1 MRASLEQW
9 IADAETRHTI
19 VDFSL
24 SAHLSQ
30 LDYLDHRSLDLYYSL
45 VSELF
50 DMLRSG
56 EAESRAWLTLG
67 QGLVSASRDLK
78 NEAHSDA
85 LFFAA
90 AAFYSGG
97 YPASAALTARETD
110 PAHFPLEAQQ
120 AAYDLLTRSTQP
132 TSASIIALVAA
143 IRTGEVGV
151 LRQAIDEAHRA
162 TASALEAGP
171 DEWVAHRL
179 HAALLERFHA
189 SNLRAVLP
197 NGEASRWDRLVESFI
212 DRSSPV
218 WEFFPSQI
226 EAIDAG
232 LLSSED
238 SYSLQMP
245 TGAGKTALTEALI
258 FNQLTESPDSR
269 AVLLVPY
276 RALAKELR
284 GSVGKH
290 LSNMGLQSRTIYGG
304 TVPGGEDD
312 EDLDSV
318 RVFIA
323 TPEAMTGLLGT
334 HPELLP
340 TISLVVCDEGHL
352 LGSGSRGIGLE
363 LLLSRLNARAPAPR
377 VIFLSAIVPNV
388 EEINSW
394 LGGNDSTVVRSLY
407 RPSVAEYATLRQ
419 IGSGQQRD
427 VGLEL
432 YEPST
437 SVPAHLLPSFLSL
450 ADFQFLNRTTGREN
464 TFNFNS
470 TKTQAVAA
478 ARKALSLGSVAIFAT
493 EKGGD
498 RGVVG
503 LARELLK
510 QLDAGLPLPTPLSH
524 ARDSARRIQAIAYL
538 SSEYGPTWIGS
549 LSLGVGAV
557 LHHGDV
563 PQETREVLEELVA
576 ARDVPLVMCTSTLA
590 EGVNLP
596 IRTMVLYS
604 VRRSTDGERPTP
616 MLARDIKN
624 LVGRAGRAGSST
636 RGLVICANSADW
648 ESVKSVAEGQA
659 GEPLT
664 GALLALIQRLRAE
677 LNLRQIPLSNELL
690 DRAPAL
696 SSLTDGVDASLIEL
710 IRDELGADE
719 FIQIAQQFAVRT
731 FAAARGNDAEKAL
744 VVEVFKQRAEKLVA
758 MRASGRL
765 ELVRESAAK
774 PRLVDSVV
782 DDLFPRVPDWTGI
795 ESPLDEH
802 LVKAFVSWSLDQ
814 PGFAR
819 QAQTAFR
826 GATIPN
832 LESILV
838 RIVLAWIAGHPFIQI
853 ATTTALDI
861 DVLLR
866 VHAQVVL
873 FDLLT
878 LIEQAISI
886 LRRLLEEAG
895 DSLAPAVAAFPD
907 FLRFGVSTTSSRELM
922 ARGVRHRRA
931 AVELGQEIDSGPV
944 DIMTSTVTAA
954 RRFLRDE
961 ATWRP
966 RLGDL
971 VYART
976 AADVRLPGSSSPR

>member
-1 MRASLEQW
+1 MRASLERW

-19 VDFSL
+19 ADFAL
-24 SAHLSQ
+24 TAHLEQ
-30 LDYLDHRSLDLYYSL
+30 LDYLGHRSIDLYYSL
-45 VSELF
+45 VGELF
-50 DMLRSG
+50 DVLRSG
-56 EAESRAWLTLG
+56 HAEPRAWMTLG
-67 QGLVSASRDLK
+67 RGLVSVSRDLR
-78 NEAHSDA
+78 NETRSDA

-90 AAFYSGG
+90 VAFYSGG
-97 YPASAALTARETD
+97 YPASAAITARDAD
-110 PAHFPLEAQQ
+110 PAHFHLDAQQ
-120 AAYDLLTRSTQP
+120 AAYDLLTRSVRP
-132 TSASIIALVAA
+132 SSESIAALIAAV
-143 IRTGEVGV
+143 RTGQSDV
-151 LRQAIDEAHRA
+151 LQAAVDEARQD
-162 TASALEAGP
+162 TARALEIGP

-179 HAALLERFHA
+179 HVALLERFRSA
-189 SNLRAVLP
+189 NLRAVLP
-197 NGEASRWDRLVESFI
+197 DGGAARWDRLVESFL
-212 DRSSPV
+212 DRSLPV

-232 LLSSED
+232 LLSSDE

-258 FNQLTESPDSR
+258 FNQLAESPDGR

-284 GSVGKH
+284 GTVGRH
-290 LSNMGLQSRTIYGG
+290 LSGMGLHTRTIYGG
-304 TVPGGEDD
+304 TVPGVEDA

-323 TPEAMTGLLGT
+323 TPEAMTGLLGA
-334 HPELLP
+334 HSELLP

-352 LGSGSRGIGLE
+352 LGSESRGIGLE
-363 LLLSRLNARAPAPR
+363 LLLSRFNAQAPAPR

-394 LGGNDSTVVRSLY
+394 LGGNDSTVVRSEY
-407 RPSVAEYATLRQ
+407 RPSIAEYATLRQ
-419 IGSGQQRD
+419 TGAGQHRD
-427 VGLEL
+427 VSMEL

-437 SVPAHLLPSFLSL
+437 SVPAHVLPSFLSL
-450 ADFQFLNRTTGREN
+450 SDFQFLNRSTGRLN
-464 TFNFNS
+464 TFKFDS

-478 ARKALSLGSVAIFAT
+478 ARKALTFGSVAIFAT
-493 EKGGD
+493 EKGGN
-498 RGVVG
+498 RGVMG
-503 LARELLK
+503 LAHELLK
-510 QLDAGLPLPTPLSH
+510 QLDAGLPLPAPLSH
-524 ARDSARRIQAIAYL
+524 AGDSEKRIQAIAYL
-538 SSEYGPTWIGS
+538 SSEYGPTWVGS
-549 LSLGVGAV
+549 RSLEVGAV

-604 VRRSTDGERPTP
+604 VRRSTDGGASTP

-624 LVGRAGRAGSST
+624 LVGRAGRAGAST
-636 RGLVICANSADW
+636 RGLVICANSGDW

-659 GEPLT
+659 GEPLA
-664 GALLALIQRLRAE
+664 GALLDLIQQLRAA
-677 LNLRQIPLSNELL
+677 LNQRQIALSNELL
-690 DRAPAL
+690 DRSPAL

-719 FIQIAQQFAVRT
+719 FIQIAQQFAVQT
-731 FAAARGNDAEKAL
+731 FAAARGNETEKAL
-744 VVEVFKQRAEKLVA
+744 LVEVFKQRAEKLVA
-758 MRASGRL
+758 MRTSGRL
-765 ELVRESAAK
+765 DWVRESAAK

-782 DDLFPRVPDWTGI
+782 DDLFPRVQNWTEI
-795 ESPLDEH
+795 DSPLDEH
-802 LVKAFVSWSLDQ
+802 LVKALVSWSLDQ

-819 QAQTAFR
+819 QAETAFR
-826 GATIPN
+826 GTTQPD
-832 LESILV
+832 LEGTLV
-838 RIVLAWIAGHPFIQI
+838 RIVLAWIAGRSFTQI
-853 ATTTALDI
+853 AAATELDI

-878 LIEQAISI
+878 LIEQAVSI
-886 LRRLLEEAG
+886 LRRMLEETG
-895 DSLAPAVAAFPD
+895 GSLAPAVVAFPD
-907 FLRFGVSTTSSRELM
+907 FLRFGVSTTPGRELM

-931 AVELGQEIDSGPV
+931 AVELGEEIDNGPV
-944 DIMTSTVTAA
+944 DIMTSTVAAA
-954 RRFLRDE
+954 RRLLGNE

-976 AADVRLPGSSSPR
+976 AADVRLRSPRSA